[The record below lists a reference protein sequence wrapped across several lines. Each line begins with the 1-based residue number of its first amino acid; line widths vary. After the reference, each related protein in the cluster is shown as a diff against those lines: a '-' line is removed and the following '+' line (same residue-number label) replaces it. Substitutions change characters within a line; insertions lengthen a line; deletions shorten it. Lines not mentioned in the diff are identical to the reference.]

1 MPFWDRLS
9 ASFYGL
15 DEALHIRRAV
25 FFPQH
30 PIILFSATEKVSLVL
45 SMAEFVSGGSAPSF
59 EPCYEFFFRFLPVLL
74 RRSST
79 FGTTQL
85 NPSSPSL
92 EPCDRE
98 LDCFL
103 YREWIC
109 RQGVVF

>member
-59 EPCYEFFFRFLPVLL
+59 KPCYELFPRFVPVSSGIAQAVLNLIRNSTESFLPL
-74 RRSST
+74 S
-79 FGTTQL
+79 
-85 NPSSPSL
+85 
-92 EPCDRE
+92 
-98 LDCFL
+98 
-103 YREWIC
+103 
-109 RQGVVF
+109 